1 MDNSYFEVVAGAEL
15 DDDDE
20 EGDDEDD
27 DEDGDDEGDEDPP
40 SDPDDFCSDDL
51 CPEDDEPV
59 LSALED
65 SAPGVEDFAPSRLS
79 VR

>member
-1 MDNSYFEVVAGAEL
+1 MDNGYFEVVAGAEL

-27 DEDGDDEGDEDPP
+27 DEEGDDDDDPP
-40 SDPDDFCSDDL
+40 SDPDAFCSED
-51 CPEDDEPV
+51 EDDEPV

-65 SAPGVEDFAPSRLS
+65 SAPDFEDFAPSRLS